1 MQFHLVFFGIAL
13 GLNITGNAFSFFAML
28 GFFALLGLSVKN
40 TILLTDYANQARRHG
55 FGVVDSAVEALRE
68 RFRPLFATSVTAIV
82 SLIPLA
88 ITSPFW
94 EGLMVVLIFGLISST
109 FLVVTVFPY
118 YYLGAEFLRL
128 RINPRHFLIWL
139 AVTTLLAVLA
149 GIWLGAL
156 WVLLVVVAS
165 LLVVP
170 IQRLYLKVLS

>member
-1 MQFHLVFFGIAL
+1 
-13 GLNITGNAFSFFAML
+13 
-28 GFFALLGLSVKN
+28 
-40 TILLTDYANQARRHG
+40 
-55 FGVVDSAVEALRE
+55 
-68 RFRPLFATSVTAIV
+68 
-82 SLIPLA
+82 
-88 ITSPFW
+88 
-94 EGLMVVLIFGLISST
+94 MVVLIFGLISST